1 MRISEF
7 EDRLDC
13 IVSSRTTRLLHEYAV
28 SEEEKEEEEEELQY
42 GIGLTCGQ
50 DELLPLMGYLK
61 QPNIS

>member
-13 IVSSRTTRLLHEYAV
+13 IVSSRTTRLLQEYAV
-28 SEEEKEEEEEELQY
+28 SEEEKEEEEEEVQY

-50 DELLPLMGYLK
+50 DE
-61 QPNIS
+61 